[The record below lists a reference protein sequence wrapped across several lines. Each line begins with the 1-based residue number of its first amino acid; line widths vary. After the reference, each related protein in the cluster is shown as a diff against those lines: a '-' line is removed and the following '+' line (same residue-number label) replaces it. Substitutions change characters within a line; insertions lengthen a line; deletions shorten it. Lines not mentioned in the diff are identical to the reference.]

1 VIGADSLHAAAEAVR
16 GPFGAFAPSVSHAMT
31 RAEAVEF
38 LERWHEFYLLAG
50 TAAVTLVGLLF
61 VSLSFNLEVLI
72 HDSHAHVLAHARST
86 LMTFSYL
93 LVVSLGVLV
102 PSMGPQ
108 LLGVL
113 ILVATGV
120 FGTVHVLSTRRRG
133 PADSKFE
140 RGMRRRGR
148 MFVIA
153 YGIAFVASL
162 IMLLSGAPQLL
173 FDLIPVV
180 CMMLG
185 TAMGMSWDLLVEV
198 GKLKAAEQAKESRE
212 ARK

>member
-1 VIGADSLHAAAEAVR
+1 VIGADSLHAASGAVR
-16 GPFGAFAPSVSHAMT
+16 FAARSFSPAVAHEMT
-31 RAEAVEF
+31 RIEAIEF
-38 LERWHEFYLLAG
+38 MERWHEFYLLAG

-72 HDSHAHVLAHARST
+72 HSSHAHVLAHARST

-102 PSMGPQ
+102 PQMGPQ

-113 ILVATGV
+113 IFVATCI
-120 FGTVHVLSTRRRG
+120 FGTSHVLSTRRRG
-133 PADSKFE
+133 DDSKFE

-148 MFVIA
+148 MFMIA
-153 YGIAFVASL
+153 YIIAAAASL
-162 IMLLSGAPQLL
+162 TMILTGAPQLL
-173 FDLIPVV
+173 FDVIPVV

-198 GKLKAAEQAKESRE
+198 GKLKAAERARV
-212 ARK
+212 ARKDD